1 MTFAMSIDQ
10 EFDGMPLGTQ
20 GMEYS
25 ILAEYEVMATTA
37 AGDDRVTT
45 RFVEVEA
52 EPLLQDAMDMMIGL
66 EVNQTISP
74 RGEIRDGSFALPS
87 DLDPT
92 LATMLDQMAERMD
105 DLAAPL
111 PLGPV
116 GVGATW
122 SHSATTDLGGYEATM
137 VTT

>member
-37 AGDDRVTT
+37 AGDYRVTT

-74 RGEIRDGSFALPS
+74 RGETA
-87 DLDPT
+87 
-92 LATMLDQMAERMD
+92 M
-105 DLAAPL
+105 
-111 PLGPV
+111 
-116 GVGATW
+116 
-122 SHSATTDLGGYEATM
+122 
-137 VTT
+137 